1 MECQNANYKPFFEWN
16 RETQRGNDIMLTT
29 VTTTTT
35 TTTTTTVATT
45 TTTVA
50 TAATTATTATTATAV
65 GAQAAVYGAI
75 GVCILIMLLIAKEL
89 LSAYGEESEGKGEIR
104 GRDISAKSLA
114 MNLNAAICPLLFSF
128 ALIVVVKVLE
138 VL

>member
-1 MECQNANYKPFFEWN
+1 
-16 RETQRGNDIMLTT
+16 MLTT
-29 VTTTTT
+29 VTT
-35 TTTTTTVATT
+35 
-45 TTTVA
+45 A
-50 TAATTATTATTATAV
+50 TAATAV
-65 GAQAAVYGAI
+65 GISQVAVYGAI

-89 LSAYGEESEGKGEIR
+89 LSAYGSEESEVNGKGEIW

-128 ALIVVVKVLE
+128 ALIVIVKVLE

>member
-1 MECQNANYKPFFEWN
+1 
-16 RETQRGNDIMLTT
+16 MLTT

-35 TTTTTTVATT
+35 TTTTT
-45 TTTVA
+45 
-50 TAATTATTATTATAV
+50 ATTATTATAV
-65 GAQAAVYGAI
+65 GVSQAAVYGAI
-75 GVCILIMLLIAKEL
+75 GVSILIMLLIAKEL
-89 LSAYGEESEGKGEIR
+89 LSAYGEESEGKGRGEIR

>member
-1 MECQNANYKPFFEWN
+1 
-16 RETQRGNDIMLTT
+16 MLTT

-35 TTTTTTVATT
+35 TTTT
-45 TTTVA
+45 
-50 TAATTATTATTATAV
+50 ATAV
-65 GAQAAVYGAI
+65 GVSQAAVYGAI

-89 LSAYGEESEGKGEIR
+89 LSAYGEEGEGKGEILD
-104 GRDISAKSLA
+104 RDIHAKSLA

-128 ALIVVVKVLE
+128 ALIVVVKVME

>member
-1 MECQNANYKPFFEWN
+1 
-16 RETQRGNDIMLTT
+16 MLTT

-35 TTTTTTVATT
+35 TTT
-45 TTTVA
+45 
-50 TAATTATTATTATAV
+50 ATAV
-65 GAQAAVYGAI
+65 GVSQAAVYGAI

-128 ALIVVVKVLE
+128 SLIVVVKVLV

>member
-1 MECQNANYKPFFEWN
+1 
-16 RETQRGNDIMLTT
+16 MLTT
-29 VTTTTT
+29 VTT

-45 TTTVA
+45 TT
-50 TAATTATTATTATAV
+50 ATAV
-65 GAQAAVYGAI
+65 GVSQAAVYGAI

-89 LSAYGEESEGKGEIR
+89 LSAYGEESEGKGEIMD
-104 GRDISAKSLA
+104 RDVSAKSLA

-128 ALIVVVKVLE
+128 SLIVVVKVLE

>member
-1 MECQNANYKPFFEWN
+1 
-16 RETQRGNDIMLTT
+16 MLTT

-35 TTTTTTVATT
+35 TTA
-45 TTTVA
+45 
-50 TAATTATTATTATAV
+50 TATAV
-65 GAQAAVYGAI
+65 GVSQAAVYGAI

-104 GRDISAKSLA
+104 DRDISAKSLA

-128 ALIVVVKVLE
+128 SLIVAVKVLE